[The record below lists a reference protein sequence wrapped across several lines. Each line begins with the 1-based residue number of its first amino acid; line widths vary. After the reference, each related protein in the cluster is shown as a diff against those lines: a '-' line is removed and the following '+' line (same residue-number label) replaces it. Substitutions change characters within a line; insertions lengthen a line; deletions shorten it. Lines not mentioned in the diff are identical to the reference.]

1 MILLQPA
8 QPVKMD
14 LKSLMVIVSLY
25 ALSQTAGHAEAK
37 LSARYVMEEQFL
49 LTVEHHAFSIVELLV
64 AQAALVAQH
73 VQVAIPVIPSTP

>member
-8 QPVKMD
+8 QPARMD
-14 LKSLMVIVSLY
+14 LKLSMEIVSLY

-49 LTVEHHAFSIVELLV
+49 LTVEPHVFSIVELLV
-64 AQAALVAQH
+64 VQTAIVAQH